1 MKIQAFFHEPT
12 FSVSYVLIDDVEK
25 VAAVIDPVLDYDQA
39 AGRTS
44 SEFADTIIAFIRDN
58 GLRVEW
64 VLDTH
69 VHADHLT
76 AMGYLH
82 EKLGGKTGIGR
93 RVTAVQSMFRSF
105 YNLLADFPVDGSQF
119 DRLFDDGE
127 TFRVGSIP
135 VSVMHMPGHTPACVI
150 YVAPGAAFIG
160 DTMFMPD
167 YGTARCDFPGG
178 DARTLY
184 RSIQRMLD
192 LPDETRLLT
201 GHDYGPNGR
210 AFAWDSSVAEQRT
223 ENIHIAG
230 KTEDEFVILREKRDH
245 GLSAPALI
253 LPALQVNIRAGELPA
268 PEADGV
274 RYLRIPLNRL

>member
-12 FSVSYVLIDDVEK
+12 FSVSYVLIDEATK
-25 VAAVIDPVLDYDQA
+25 AVAIVDPVLDYDQA
-39 AGRTS
+39 SGRTATK
-44 SEFADTIIAFIRDN
+44 FADAIAAFIREND
-58 GLRVEW
+58 LRVEW

-69 VHADHLT
+69 VHADHLS
-76 AMGYLH
+76 AMAHLRR
-82 EKLGGKTGIGR
+82 ELGGTTGIGR
-93 RVTAVQSMFRSF
+93 HVTVVQSMFRKF
-105 YNLLADFPVDGSQF
+105 YNLPADFPVDGSQF

-127 TFRVGSIP
+127 KLRVGSID
-135 VSVMHMPGHTPACVI
+135 VAVMHTPGHTPACSI

-184 RSIQRMLD
+184 RTIQRILA
-192 LPDETRLLT
+192 LPDETKLLT

-210 AFAWDSSVAEQRT
+210 AFAWESSVAEQRAH
-223 ENIHIAG
+223 NVHIAG
-230 KTEDEFVILREKRDH
+230 KTEDEFVALREQRDR

-253 LPALQVNIRAGELPA
+253 LPALQVNIRAGELPP
-268 PEADGV
+268 PEADGM